1 MDDIGK
7 WNSYIQ
13 SQIPLMGSSETEL
26 LMTLT
31 VPLSADQDVFRVGWD
46 LKRPGG
52 RGWVAITTGSAVWP
66 RQKPQYGAQHV
77 LNLIEEC
84 NRILEGHLRELG

>member
-13 SQIPLMGSSETEL
+13 AQLPCVRPTDKELILTLTIPLE
-26 LMTLT
+26 
-31 VPLSADQDVFRVGWD
+31 ADQREFRVGWD

-52 RGWVAITTGSAVWP
+52 RGWVAITTGRAVWDRFDLSP
-66 RQKPQYGAQHV
+66 AAAHI
-77 LNLIEEC
+77 LALLDET
-84 NRILEGHLRELG
+84 NRMLEAHRDDR